1 MEVLLVYINCPSAA
15 FYLKQGH
22 LGTIYSQCLEVT
34 GDFIENKKYCF
45 VDISNQY
52 FQLNMAEGAQTV
64 VSLP

>member
-1 MEVLLVYINCPSAA
+1 MEVLLVYINCPSGA

-22 LGTIYSQCLEVT
+22 LGTIYSQYLEVT

-45 VDISNQY
+45 IDISNQY